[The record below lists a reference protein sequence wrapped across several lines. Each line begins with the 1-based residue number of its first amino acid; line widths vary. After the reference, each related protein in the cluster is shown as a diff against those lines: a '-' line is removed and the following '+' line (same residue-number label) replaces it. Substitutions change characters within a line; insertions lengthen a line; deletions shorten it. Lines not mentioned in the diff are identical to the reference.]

1 MMARKTTALKVVAV
15 LAIVL
20 ALLAWQ
26 HYAKQSFT
34 PEAIRDW
41 VKSFGNISPLV
52 YFVIYAIAPLLFFPG
67 SVLTAA
73 AGLIWG
79 WKFAFL
85 LVTIGANTGA
95 NLAFLLGRRL
105 GQKRVQKL
113 TAGKYEKYEEK
124 IADAGFQ
131 TILFLRLVPLVPF
144 NVLNYG
150 AGVSGVRWRD
160 YALGSFLGMIPGTF
174 VYVYIG
180 SNLDW
185 RKPQLWFAL
194 AVLLLLASTPTI
206 WKSWKRRKEAKTD
219 KKSKW
224 IWLPLAGAIL
234 TAGIGGVMLAT
245 GNGSAS
251 KEGLEV
257 STSDQIQLPAE
268 IKTHHLDDLLSK
280 FITEDNLV
288 DYSAWKAD
296 SDAMDKLQNYVQSLA
311 FQEDSTTG
319 SYTNEERLAIYI
331 NAYNALT
338 ISTILEEYPVESI
351 MQIPGAFDEPR
362 HHLGNLVV
370 SLDQIE
376 EMAGD
381 NGGYRVH
388 AALVCAARSCPPFR
402 KEAFIGERINEQ
414 LNDQMRQWL
423 ADPKLNR
430 FEKDNIWL
438 SSIFKWYSNDFEKEE
453 GGLIGVLKK
462 YGPDL
467 PESYFVSPPEIKY
480 LDYNWGLNDAGGKGS
495 NYGKTDRLLDEVRK
509 QL

>member
-1 MMARKTTALKVVAV
+1 MKARKTTVLKVVAV
-15 LAIVL
+15 LAVV
-20 ALLAWQ
+20 LLAWQ
-26 HYAKQSFT
+26 RYAGQSFT
-34 PEAIRDW
+34 PESIRDW
-41 VKSFGNISPLV
+41 VKSFGKISPVV
-52 YFVIYAIAPLLFFPG
+52 YLAVYAIAPLLFFPG

-79 WKFAFL
+79 WKSAFL
-85 LVTIGANTGA
+85 LVTFGANIGA

-124 IADAGFQ
+124 IADAGFH

-150 AGVSGVRWRD
+150 AGISGVRWRD

-206 WKSWKRRKEAKTD
+206 WKYWNRRKEAKTD

-234 TAGIGGVMLAT
+234 AAGIGGVMLAT

-251 KEGLEV
+251 TEGPEV
-257 STSDQIQLPAE
+257 ITSNQIQLPRE
-268 IKTHHLDDLLSK
+268 IQTQHLDNLLGK
-280 FITEDNLV
+280 FITSDHLV

-296 SDAMDKLQNYVQSLA
+296 SVAMDKLQSYVESLVM
-311 FQEDSTTG
+311 EEG
-319 SYTNEERLAIYI
+319 SAAGLYTEEETVAIYI

-338 ISTILEEYPVESI
+338 ILTILEKYPVDSI
-351 MQIPGAFDEPR
+351 MGIPGAFDKPR
-362 HHLGNLVV
+362 HRLGNVV
-370 SLDQIE
+370 LSLDQIE
-376 EMAGD
+376 QLAVES
-381 NGGYRVH
+381 GGYRVH
-388 AALVCAARSCPPFR
+388 AALICAARSCPPIR
-402 KEAFIGERINEQ
+402 KEAFIGERIDEQ
-414 LNDQMRQWL
+414 LDDQMRQWL
-423 ADPKLNR
+423 ADPRFNR
-430 FEKDNIWL
+430 FEKDAIWL
-438 SSIFKWYSNDFEKEE
+438 SSVFKWFANDFEKEE
-453 GGLIGVLKK
+453 GGLSGVLKK
-462 YGPDL
+462 YGPAL

-495 NYGKTDRLLDEVRK
+495 DYGKADRLLDEVRK